1 MDTYSKTQTFWL
13 VALRMFIG
21 WHFLYEGIVKLLNP
35 KWTAY
40 GYLMESGGWFSSFF
54 QSMAGNPDAMNVI
67 NFLNVWGLILVGL
80 GLIVGCLS
88 RIACIGGIMLL
99 LLYYLSHPPYL
110 GTEYM
115 MPAEGSYL
123 WIDKNMIE
131 IAALA
136 LLYVFPT
143 SKIFGLDNYIL
154 RKKKNPQT
162 INSEYH
168 V

>member
-1 MDTYSKTQTFWL
+1 MNSYSKSQIFWL

-35 KWTAY
+35 KWTAF
-40 GYLMESGGWFSSFF
+40 GYLMDSKGWFSSFF
-54 QSMAGNPDAMNVI
+54 QSMVGNPDVMNVV

-80 GLIVGCLS
+80 GLIIGCLT
-88 RIACIGGIMLL
+88 RVACIGGIVLL
-99 LLYYLSHPPYL
+99 SFYFLSHPPFI
-110 GTEYM
+110 GSEYM

-123 WIDKNMIE
+123 WIDKNLIE

-143 SKIFGLDNYIL
+143 SRIFGLDGYIL
-154 RKKKNPQT
+154 RKKNIP
-162 INSEYH
+162 NL
-168 V
+168 